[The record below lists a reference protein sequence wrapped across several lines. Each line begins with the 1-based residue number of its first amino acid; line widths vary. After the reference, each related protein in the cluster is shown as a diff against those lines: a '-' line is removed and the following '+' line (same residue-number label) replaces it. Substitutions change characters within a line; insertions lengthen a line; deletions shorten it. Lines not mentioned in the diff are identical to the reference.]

1 MLSPSNISIL
11 AHSSLLKQKV
21 FTRLTPQP
29 DSTHTSIYFSIRS
42 IRNIIKPS
50 SSLLK
55 KSQFLMLKP
64 QNMKANIQS
73 RWALRIP
80 LYPYIIIIL
89 ILLLLLLWV
98 VIIVIIVLYYYYYSI
113 ITNIIIIIIL
123 TKKQAEKKNIDIDIL
138 YHPIQNHLNSLLQPP
153 PVFAPFVP
161 LCLKLAT
168 VPKGPSLVPFWPFR
182 QLPWPRRASVPA
194 ASWPP
199 SALETRCTQTG
210 SCFGLN
216 RTVFLADLR

>member
-11 AHSSLLKQKV
+11 GHSSLLKQKV

-113 ITNIIIIIIL
+113 TNIIIIIIL
-123 TKKQAEKKNIDIDIL
+123 TKKQAEKKHRHR
-138 YHPIQNHLNSLLQPP
+138 HPISSYTKPSEFIASTP

-168 VPKGPSLVPFWPFR
+168 NVPKGPSLVPFWPFR